1 MLIVRKIALKN
12 NSLRWSSLVFPLEMA
27 LLGLAL
33 VLSESDMLNVL
44 LLIEKYLQYK
54 LQIASTR

>member
-1 MLIVRKIALKN
+1 MLTVKKLKN
-12 NSLRWSSLVFPLEMA
+12 SSRWISLLFPLDMA

-44 LLIEKYLQYK
+44 LLIEKRFQYK
-54 LQIASTR
+54 LQIASER

>member
-1 MLIVRKIALKN
+1 MLIVREIALKIIVQDGVF
-12 NSLRWSSLVFPLEMA
+12 LFPLNTA

-44 LLIEKYLQYK
+44 LLIEKYL
-54 LQIASTR
+54 

>member
-12 NSLRWSSLVFPLEMA
+12 NSLRWGSLVFPLEMA

>member
-12 NSLRWSSLVFPLEMA
+12 NSLRWRSLVFPLEMA